1 VKKYIYSELEGVYM
15 TMLDVV
21 LSVVALLILIIGLW
35 YTLNIAKNT
44 KNKTDGYDTEINENV
59 QAHPYTRNPV
69 FLAYIIGALVFFVF
83 LAYYALSMR
92 W

>member
-1 VKKYIYSELEGVYM
+1 MEAVCM

-21 LSVVALLILIIGLW
+21 LSVVALLILVIGLF
-35 YTLNIAKNT
+35 YTLKISKNT
-44 KNKTDGYDTEINENV
+44 KYQSGGYDTEINEKV

-69 FLAYIIGALVFFVF
+69 FLAYIIGALIFFLF